1 MNKTEYLQ
9 ALRQALDGLPATV
22 IQETVWEYEASFA
35 DAMASGKSE
44 EEAAASL
51 PKPELV
57 AARKKANNRYQVLKH
72 HFTVGNI
79 ASWLVALIGLMV
91 FNLFMFIPAVV
102 YFSLLCSSYVLAL
115 SLYVAG
121 IGVTAASL
129 SGVDHFSMDVPYQNY
144 HAVRHGHHKVTSTL
158 QHENMRVEITES
170 GIFIDGEKAN
180 NDSKVAQDAGV
191 ITIDSTS
198 SVAGSVPAATA
209 EPGKQELHVEVGNHF
224 YGSKAL
230 LGIGM
235 IIASVLLLMLS
246 MFMTKYTFIGFR
258 HYLRWN
264 LLQLHLVR
272 PA

>member
-22 IQETVWEYEASFA
+22 IQETVWEAEASFA
-35 DAMASGKSE
+35 DAIASGKSE

-57 AARKKANNRYQVLKH
+57 AARKKASNHYQALKH
-72 HFTVGNI
+72 NFTVGNI

-102 YFSLLCSSYVLAL
+102 YFSLLCSSYVVAL

-129 SGVDHFSMDVPYQNY
+129 SGVDHFSIDVPYQSH
-144 HAVRHGHHKVTSTL
+144 HAIRHGHHKVMSNL
-158 QHENMRVEITES
+158 QHENVRVDITES
-170 GIFIDGEKAN
+170 GILIDGEKASPDTEVAEAAGFIKV
-180 NDSKVAQDAGV
+180 DSNTA
-191 ITIDSTS
+191 
-198 SVAGSVPAATA
+198 AGSLPASVVEA
-209 EPGKQELHVEVGNHF
+209 GKKELHIEVGNHF
-224 YGSKAL
+224 HVSKAL
-230 LGIGM
+230 MGIGM
-235 IIASVLLLMLS
+235 IIGSVLLLMLS
-246 MFMTKYTFIGFR
+246 MFMTKYTFIGVR
-258 HYLRWN
+258 NYLRWN